1 MPLFCLHVLINMT
14 NWIKEP
20 DDQNDSFKYGF
31 ATIYFLAL
39 RLVVYF
45 IHKLCNIIAFDN
57 YQNY

>member
-1 MPLFCLHVLINMT
+1 MA

-20 DDQNDSFKYGF
+20 DDQNDIFKYGF